1 MTTVPE
7 VDVQIEYGQV
17 DVCSSIPVSQKL
29 GLQAPL
35 STLFLLFFMATI
47 DIYDVIETGYF

>member
-1 MTTVPE
+1 MSTVPE
-7 VDVQIEYGQV
+7 VDVQIEYSQV
-17 DVCSSIPVSQKL
+17 DVKL